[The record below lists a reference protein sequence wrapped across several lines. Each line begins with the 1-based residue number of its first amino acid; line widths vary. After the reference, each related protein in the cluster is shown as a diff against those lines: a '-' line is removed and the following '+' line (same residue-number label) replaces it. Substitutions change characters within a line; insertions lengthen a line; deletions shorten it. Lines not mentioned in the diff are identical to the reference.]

1 MPATRSRPGPD
12 CGQGWSS
19 PGLNVL
25 GWVAHQRRTLRWLS
39 RIGFTMRLLP
49 SSWILTLLFLVAPA
63 AARAGGVAIV
73 INSGDATLS
82 VLDMDRGTE
91 LRRIPVLREPHHVAL
106 SPNGRELLVGDAGGN
121 EMLFLDPHTGEV
133 LHRMPVADPYH
144 LAFSPNGKWLVVT
157 GLARNQVDVYD
168 AATMALVK
176 RFPLGTMPS
185 HVTYAPDSSM
195 AYVTLQG
202 TNKVAA
208 LDLHRQAVAWTVEV
222 GSTPA
227 GIMWLNGKL
236 LVADMGTDFFAVLDP
251 VDGRTEQRVRTGRGA
266 HQLFLS
272 PDGKTL
278 WVNNRVDGTTT
289 AVDPAT
295 LSVRRTYRV
304 PGGPDCIDFAPDG
317 KLWITQ
323 RFIQK
328 VGVLDPVSGALQSYP
343 VGRSPHGIF
352 LTTGAP
358 PATVAAR

>member
-1 MPATRSRPGPD
+1 MRFILPLLLLL
-12 CGQGWSS
+12 
-19 PGLNVL
+19 GL
-25 GWVAHQRRTLRWLS
+25 
-39 RIGFTMRLLP
+39 
-49 SSWILTLLFLVAPA
+49 APA
-63 AARAGGVAIV
+63 KAAGIAIV

-82 VLDMDRGTE
+82 IIDMAQGTE

-106 SPNGRELLVGDAGGN
+106 SPDGRDLLVGDAGGN
-121 EMLFLDPHTGEV
+121 EMLFLNPQTGEV
-133 LHRMPVADPYH
+133 KRRLPMADPYH

-168 AATMALVK
+168 AATMTLSK
-176 RFPLGTMPS
+176 RFPLSSMPS
-185 HVTYAPDSSM
+185 HVAYAPDSSL

-202 TNKVAA
+202 TNRVAA
-208 LDLHRQAVAWTVEV
+208 LDLRRQAVVWTAEV

-236 LVADMGTDFFAVLDP
+236 LVANMGTDHFAVVDP
-251 VDGRTEQRVRTGRGA
+251 VDGRVEQRIRTGRGA

-278 WVNNRVDGTTT
+278 WVNNRVDGTT
-289 AVDPAT
+289 VSLDPRTYAIT
-295 LSVRRTYRV
+295 RTYRV

-328 VGVLDPVSGALQSYP
+328 VGVLDPASGALQSFP

-358 PATVAAR
+358 ATVAAR

>member
-1 MPATRSRPGPD
+1 MRFILPLLLLL
-12 CGQGWSS
+12 
-19 PGLNVL
+19 GL
-25 GWVAHQRRTLRWLS
+25 
-39 RIGFTMRLLP
+39 
-49 SSWILTLLFLVAPA
+49 APA
-63 AARAGGVAIV
+63 HAAGVAIV

-82 VLDMDRGTE
+82 IIDMAQGTE

-106 SPNGRELLVGDAGGN
+106 SPDGRDLLVGDAGGN
-121 EMLFLDPHTGEV
+121 EMLFLNPQTGEV
-133 LHRMPVADPYH
+133 KRRLPMADPYH

-168 AATMALVK
+168 AGTMTLSK
-176 RFPLGTMPS
+176 RFPLSSMPS
-185 HVTYAPDSSM
+185 HVAYAPDSSL

-208 LDLHRQAVAWTVEV
+208 LDLRRQAVVWTAEV

-236 LVADMGTDFFAVLDP
+236 LVANMGTDHFAVVDP
-251 VDGRTEQRVRTGRGA
+251 VDGRVEQRIRTGRGA

-278 WVNNRVDGTTT
+278 WVNNRVDGTTVSLD
-289 AVDPAT
+289 ART
-295 LSVRRTYRV
+295 LAITRTYRV

-328 VGVLDPVSGALQSYP
+328 VGVLDPASGALQSFP

-358 PATVAAR
+358 AAVAAR